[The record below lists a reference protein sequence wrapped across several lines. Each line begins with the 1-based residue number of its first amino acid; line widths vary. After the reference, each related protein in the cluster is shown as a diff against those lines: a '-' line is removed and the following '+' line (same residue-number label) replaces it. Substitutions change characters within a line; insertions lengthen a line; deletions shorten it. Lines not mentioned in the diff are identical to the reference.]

1 VCKRKENMDKRLIEY
16 RVWLK
21 HNLIPVVY
29 CGIFES
35 DEYFERNT
43 PSNFCGYGYERHEVV
58 SSVPLFAD
66 QWQRYMRLFIGEK
79 REGD

>member
-1 VCKRKENMDKRLIEY
+1 MDKRLIEY

-21 HNLIPVVY
+21 HSLIPVVFF
-29 CGIFES
+29 GIFES
-35 DEYFERNT
+35 DKSMERNT
-43 PSNFCGYGYERHEVV
+43 PLNFCGHGYKRHEVV